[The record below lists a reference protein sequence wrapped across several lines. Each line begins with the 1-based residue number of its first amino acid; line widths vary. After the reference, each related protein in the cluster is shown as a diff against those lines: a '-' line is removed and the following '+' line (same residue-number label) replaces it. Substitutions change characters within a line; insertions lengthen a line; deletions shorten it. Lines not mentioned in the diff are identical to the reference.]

1 MGTRFLEKTRCGFT
15 LIELLLVIGIIA
27 ILAAIVIVALNP
39 TEKGADPRNA
49 QRRSDINNIVNAVLL
64 YQVDKEELPGCL
76 ATGSGGHICL
86 KGSECDGVED
96 GCNLDDITETYVTD
110 LPIDPLGA
118 TGNDTNYVISVAN
131 GRITVIAPKAENGVS
146 ISVTK

>member
-1 MGTRFLEKTRCGFT
+1 
-15 LIELLLVIGIIA
+15 
-27 ILAAIVIVALNP
+27 
-39 TEKGADPRNA
+39 
-49 QRRSDINNIVNAVLL
+49 
-64 YQVDKEELPGCL
+64 
-76 ATGSGGHICL
+76 
-86 KGSECDGVED
+86 
-96 GCNLDDITETYVTD
+96 LDDITETYVTD